1 VILDHK
7 LKPYLIEVNSS
18 PSFGSDTPLDK
29 KIKKDL
35 IYDTVKMLNLNAKRK
50 AQLKKMKQEEFN
62 RRQTG
67 QKVSKQEKEAAKAK
81 NQRLRDKFD
90 NENLGDYHPIF
101 PHPDPK
107 VQAQFQNMLEV
118 SARLWQDFTSGVS
131 RTTLNQAKQGQP
143 DPKAHKLLKDP
154 RKTEPLPKSKAK
166 GIATNA
172 STNFHNVSSRVA
184 TIWQDQK
191 SVGSQE
197 AVFLRRNQNTL
208 SPDPPEN
215 PEEQAL
221 SASANKIFHKHQLG
235 LHDSPELCL
244 ACEKPLFAQNHPQF
258 YYNQTTFCLCQQTQG
273 RIASPVK

>member
-1 VILDHK
+1 MILDHK
-7 LKPYLIEVNSS
+7 LNPYLIEVNSS

-166 GIATNA
+166 GIATLDD
-172 STNFHNVSSRVA
+172 A
-184 TIWQDQK
+184 TIQPGGI
-191 SVGSQE
+191 SLPLRPMLGGL
-197 AVFLRRNQNTL
+197 AVIGLVWVSGTR
-208 SPDPPEN
+208 DY
-215 PEEQAL
+215 
-221 SASANKIFHKHQLG
+221 LG
-235 LHDSPELCL
+235 LGTL
-244 ACEKPLFAQNHPQF
+244 AATPGSMVLGSFFEDGAVLDPSAWAWKR
-258 YYNQTTFCLCQQTQG
+258 TS
-273 RIASPVK
+273 RASPGATTTALPTKPVSC